1 MKNYFDLTG
10 QVAIVTGCSTGLGVQ
25 MAKALA
31 NQGATIVALARRK
44 EKIEEVAKEIG
55 EKILSIYTNK
65 VDLQKELQKILGE
78 PSAEYKKGR
87 SITGSRWEVPLKEK
101 SKISKLILKANIF
114 EL

>member
-1 MKNYFDLTG
+1 MSKIYK
-10 QVAIVTGCSTGLGVQ
+10 Q
-25 MAKALA
+25 A
-31 NQGATIVALARRK
+31 NLCETETTVNVLY
-44 EKIEEVAKEIG
+44 G

-65 VDLQKELQKILGE
+65 VDLQKKLQKILGE

>member
-1 MKNYFDLTG
+1 MSKIYK
-10 QVAIVTGCSTGLGVQ
+10 Q
-25 MAKALA
+25 A
-31 NQGATIVALARRK
+31 NLCETETTVNVLYW
-44 EKIEEVAKEIG
+44 

>member
-1 MKNYFDLTG
+1 MSKIYK
-10 QVAIVTGCSTGLGVQ
+10 Q
-25 MAKALA
+25 A
-31 NQGATIVALARRK
+31 NLCETETTVNVLY
-44 EKIEEVAKEIG
+44 G

-87 SITGSRWEVPLKEK
+87 SITGSRWEVPLKEI
-101 SKISKLILKANIF
+101 SKISKLILKVNIF

>member
-1 MKNYFDLTG
+1 MSKIYK
-10 QVAIVTGCSTGLGVQ
+10 Q
-25 MAKALA
+25 A
-31 NQGATIVALARRK
+31 NLCETETTVNVLY
-44 EKIEEVAKEIG
+44 G

-65 VDLQKELQKILGE
+65 VDLQKALQKILGE

>member
-1 MKNYFDLTG
+1 MSKIYK
-10 QVAIVTGCSTGLGVQ
+10 Q
-25 MAKALA
+25 A
-31 NQGATIVALARRK
+31 NLCETETTVNVLY
-44 EKIEEVAKEIG
+44 G

-87 SITGSRWEVPLKEK
+87 SITGSRWEIPLKEK

>member
-1 MKNYFDLTG
+1 MSKFYK
-10 QVAIVTGCSTGLGVQ
+10 Q
-25 MAKALA
+25 A
-31 NQGATIVALARRK
+31 NLCETETTVNVLY
-44 EKIEEVAKEIG
+44 G

-78 PSAEYKKGR
+78 PSVEYKKGR

>member
-1 MKNYFDLTG
+1 MSKIYK
-10 QVAIVTGCSTGLGVQ
+10 Q
-25 MAKALA
+25 A
-31 NQGATIVALARRK
+31 NLCETETTVNVLY
-44 EKIEEVAKEIG
+44 G

-101 SKISKLILKANIF
+101 SKRSKLILKANIF

>member
-1 MKNYFDLTG
+1 M
-10 QVAIVTGCSTGLGVQ
+10 S
-25 MAKALA
+25 
-31 NQGATIVALARRK
+31 
-44 EKIEEVAKEIG
+44 KIYKKDNLCETETTVNVLYG